1 MNMIIQNFYMQN
13 SQIFCANKINITK
26 EQILALRDQ
35 GKKEKE
41 IQAILGLSLRGY
53 YSLLKMLSVPG
64 VISALN
70 QKLASIPKNEFEQML
85 KDKATMED
93 ICKKYKI
100 SASVYYTYI
109 EKNNLKN
116 YITYPKKKSVTK
128 DMLQELVDKKYSI
141 DEICKK
147 LSIAKDTYFR
157 LLKKFDILTEYKK
170 NKANAKNITK
180 EQIVSLLDCNK
191 KISEICEELNIS
203 ASTLRKLFVNF
214 NINTRTIQ
222 SKKIIST
229 ITKEQLL
236 EYIEAGVPSEQIC
249 KELNLSKRTYSRLTN
264 KFGINTPIRQ
274 AKANIKNVTKEQLQR
289 LVDEGLTMSE
299 ICKKLHLSGK
309 SIFYRLLKTLDIR
322 YNYKNHSNEINIPRE
337 DLQKAVD
344 EWKSVRDIEEK
355 LHVSN
360 STFYNKIKSANIKSV
375 LSNSIETIDKLNKND
390 IQEKLDKGASP
401 KEICDMY
408 NITPRMYN
416 TLIAQYGLLSQ
427 GKKNFQRVKSITK
440 EQIELLVNSG
450 RNTKEICEEL
460 NITIVTYIKLIKK
473 FNIERKNK

>member
-1 MNMIIQNFYMQN
+1 M
-13 SQIFCANKINITK
+13 
-26 EQILALRDQ
+26 
-35 GKKEKE
+35 
-41 IQAILGLSLRGY
+41 
-53 YSLLKMLSVPG
+53 
-64 VISALN
+64 
-70 QKLASIPKNEFEQML
+70 
-85 KDKATMED
+85 
-93 ICKKYKI
+93 
-100 SASVYYTYI
+100 
-109 EKNNLKN
+109 
-116 YITYPKKKSVTK
+116 
-128 DMLQELVDKKYSI
+128 
-141 DEICKK
+141 
-147 LSIAKDTYFR
+147 
-157 LLKKFDILTEYKK
+157 
-170 NKANAKNITK
+170 
-180 EQIVSLLDCNK
+180 
-191 KISEICEELNIS
+191 
-203 ASTLRKLFVNF
+203 RKLFVNF